1 MRKISVSQIKRIMLF
16 IISLSIII
24 YVPFSLFNESG
35 GKAANDK
42 QLLTV
47 WQIDSF
53 EGGKGSRTAYLQNI
67 ADIYSENS
75 DCYIVVTSLSYDAVR
90 LNLDGGTVPD
100 LISYG
105 AGTCEL
111 ESYFTGLKPFYTWCN
126 GGYCILTLDS
136 NSVFKDVTAENTI
149 INEGTGNLSGA
160 AALLCGLSGADKAR
174 PTSAYVQLINGKYKY
189 LLGTQ
194 RDVFRLKTRGAS
206 FSIKAV
212 DEFNDLYQN
221 ISVTTV
227 NQNKIKIAQDF
238 IEFLLS
244 QNSEITKIGLM
255 SENRKLYDDEIAML
269 EGISYKNKL
278 VAPVSQTTKDEINS
292 AIINCDENKL
302 KKLLK

>member
-1 MRKISVSQIKRIMLF
+1 MQKISVSLMKRIMLS

-24 YVPFSLFNESG
+24 YVPFSLFSESG
-35 GKAANDK
+35 DKDSNDK
-42 QLLTV
+42 QFLTV

-67 ADIYSENS
+67 ADTYSENS
-75 DCYIVVTSLSYDAVR
+75 DCYIVVTSLSYDAAR
-90 LNLDGGTVPD
+90 LNLDEGTIPD

-105 AGTCEL
+105 AGTCGL
-111 ESYFTGLKPFYTWCN
+111 ESYVTGLKPFYTWCN
-126 GGYCILTLDS
+126 GGYCILTLDL
-136 NSVFKDVTAENTI
+136 NSVFNDVTAENTVV
-149 INEGTGNLSGA
+149 NEGTGNLSSA
-160 AALLCGLSGADKAR
+160 AALLCGLGDAEKAR

-194 RDVFRLKTRGAS
+194 RDVFRLKTRGVA

-227 NQNKIKIAQDF
+227 NQSKINIAQNF
-238 IEFLLS
+238 IGFLLS
-244 QNSEITKIGLM
+244 QNSKVTKIGLM
-255 SENRKLYDDEIAML
+255 SENYKLYDDEMGVL

-278 VAPVSQTTKDEINS
+278 VAPISQTTKNEINS
-292 AIINCDENKL
+292 AITNCDENKL